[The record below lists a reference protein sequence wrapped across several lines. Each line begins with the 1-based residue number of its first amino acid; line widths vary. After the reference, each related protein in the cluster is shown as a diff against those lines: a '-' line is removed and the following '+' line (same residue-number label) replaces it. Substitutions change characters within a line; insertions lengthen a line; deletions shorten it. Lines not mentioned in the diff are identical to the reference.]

1 MMKLY
6 RTGSTELVNKHF
18 VGTSI
23 ELSKLELEV
32 LQSLGYS
39 GTIHIHKKED
49 KENNVSFQA
58 FVIVEKD
65 DRYYYLRNNRLG
77 LDGVFEFGSYK
88 AFLRYYLPNIKD
100 NSTLYEVDDIPSG
113 LSLEELND
121 YLERQE
127 IVDFE
132 SVQAIIKKV

>member
-1 MMKLY
+1 M
-6 RTGSTELVNKHF
+6 
-18 VGTSI
+18 
-23 ELSKLELEV
+23 
-32 LQSLGYS
+32 
-39 GTIHIHKKED
+39 
-49 KENNVSFQA
+49 
-58 FVIVEKD
+58 
-65 DRYYYLRNNRLG
+65 G

-88 AFLRYYLPNIKD
+88 AFFRYYLPNIKD